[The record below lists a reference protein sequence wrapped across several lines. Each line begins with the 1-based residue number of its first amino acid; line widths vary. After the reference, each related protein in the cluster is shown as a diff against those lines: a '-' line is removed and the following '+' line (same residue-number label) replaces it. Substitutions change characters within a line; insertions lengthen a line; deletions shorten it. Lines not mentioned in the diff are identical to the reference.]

1 MSRIISVNP
10 MSEMQNRQGMTLVEM
25 MVSVSIFTV
34 ILGVMF
40 SFLLGS
46 SNSYND
52 TRERVRFQQSMRAV
66 ISLVSSEIRSIGCD
80 PTQVGFENFTV
91 ASSAQI
97 RCQMDLNGD
106 SDVTD
111 TNPDE
116 DILYSYNAG
125 TGELSRDDGN
135 GPIVI
140 LRDIQ
145 DLKFT
150 YFDGNGISLTGLP
163 LNALDR
169 SLVRF
174 VGIAIDGETSAG
186 EPVNY
191 STRITLR
198 NG

>member
-1 MSRIISVNP
+1 MKNIKATMPCQDMV
-10 MSEMQNRQGMTLVEM
+10 NRQGLTLVEM

-40 SFLLGS
+40 SFLIGYS
-46 SNSYND
+46 GSYND
-52 TRERVRFQQSMRAV
+52 TRDKVRFQQSMRAV
-66 ISLVSSEIRSIGCD
+66 ISLVSSEVRSVGCD
-80 PTQVGFENFTV
+80 PTQAGFENFTV
-91 ASSAQI
+91 ASTVQM

-106 SDVTD
+106 ADVTD
-111 TNPDE
+111 NSPDE
-116 DILYSYNAG
+116 DILYSFDAG
-125 TGELSRDDGN
+125 TGQLSRDDGG

-145 DLKFT
+145 NLSFS
-150 YFDGNGISLTGLP
+150 YFDGTGGSLAALP
-163 LNALDR
+163 LNAVDR

-174 VGIAIDGETSAG
+174 VGITIDGETSSG

-191 STRITLR
+191 STRITIR